1 MNFDMTSVFVS
12 AMVGVLIGS
21 AVKGEFGGTRSS
33 IGIHGSNGKLLPFHI
48 GIIFFALVSFAAAF
62 FSTMVSTFL
71 TDVFSGLGAII
82 VAMVGVSFYLWA
94 TSYSR

>member
-1 MNFDMTSVFVS
+1 MQFNMTSVFVS

-21 AVKGEFGGTRSS
+21 MVKGEFGGRRSS
-33 IGIHGSNGKLLPFHI
+33 IGVHGSDGKLLPFHV
-48 GIIFFALVSFAAAF
+48 GIAFFAIVSFIAAF

-82 VAMVGVSFYLWA
+82 VSVCGVSFFLWA